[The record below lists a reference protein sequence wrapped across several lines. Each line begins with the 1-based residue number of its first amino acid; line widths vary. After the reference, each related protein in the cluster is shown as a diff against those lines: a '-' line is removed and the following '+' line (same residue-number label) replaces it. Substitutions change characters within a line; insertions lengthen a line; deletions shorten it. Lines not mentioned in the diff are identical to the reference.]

1 MLLQLFVEP
10 KVITVADGIIRD
22 IVMSQN
28 SRYSAVYIYTKKA
41 SLVTLVWLD
50 PFLVQ
55 GIYLLQCKYLAKPLS
70 IWSYMLHSYL
80 YDVLNY
86 LAGPQL
92 HMNVAYYVT
101 DS

>member
-10 KVITVADGIIRD
+10 KDKLSLLLMRLSEILGCLRT
-22 IVMSQN
+22 QN
-28 SRYSAVYIYTKKA
+28 PPQYVYTKKA
-41 SLVTLVWLD
+41 SLIWLD
-50 PFLVQ
+50 PFMVQ
-55 GIYLLQCKYLAKPLS
+55 GIYLLQCKCLAKPLS
-70 IWSYMLHSYL
+70 IWSYMLRSYL